1 MKITGTLLSGMILLS
16 SLQIQAQS
24 TVETALLFSRIRP
37 GGSARIQAM
46 GGAQVSLGGDF
57 SSSYS
62 NPAGLGMYNRSEFT
76 VSPAMNFFNSN
87 SEYLDNSTT
96 ASTSNFFIPG
106 LSIAFNSPKNQNKF
120 LSGTF
125 GASFNRVNDFNKTFS
140 YEGTNSSNSM
150 IDYFISDATG
160 FQPSSFEINGDN
172 FNSPTGLAYNNY
184 LIEDSTFYNPSA
196 SNTEYLSVMGTYP
209 NNPNDIRRQ
218 LQHEDVKTSGA
229 QNQWSFSYGAN
240 FEDKVFLGA
249 GFGLASIRYIAS
261 KTYTESNY
269 SFDLDPNFNPLSDMT
284 LKEDLKISGSG
295 FNGTFGM
302 IVRPVDMVQLG
313 VSYNTP
319 TVYLLTDT
327 YKASMQTNWNN
338 FDYFGDGNLLS
349 DVSEETDDVVSEYK
363 LRTPGRLNFGATFFL
378 KKHGFVSADVELVNY
393 DGAKYSATASGL
405 SYDYENTNIKS
416 LYTSVANYR
425 VGGEYRFKN
434 YRARAGYSFMPD
446 PFKSV
451 QNGVNRK
458 ISILSGGFGY
468 KTSSFFI
475 DLAVIYT
482 TGNSS
487 YRPYRI
493 NSPDSP
499 LVTTLN
505 KTTTAMITL
514 GFPF

>member
-1 MKITGTLLSGMILLS
+1 MKTMGRWLSGMILLLT
-16 SLQIQAQS
+16 LQVQAQS
-24 TVETALLFSRIRP
+24 TVESALLFSRTRP

-57 SSSYS
+57 SSIYS

-87 SEYLDNSTT
+87 STYLDNSTS
-96 ASTSNFFIPG
+96 ASKSNFFIPG
-106 LSIAFNSPKNQNKF
+106 LSIVFNSPKNQNKF

-125 GASFNRVNDFNKTFS
+125 GASFNRINDFNKTFS
-140 YEGTNSSNSM
+140 YEGTNASNSI
-150 IDYFISDATG
+150 IDYFLEDATG
-160 FQPSSFEINGDN
+160 FQPSSFESNGDN

-184 LIEDSTFYNPSA
+184 LIEDSTFYNPNA
-196 SNTEYLSVMGTYP
+196 TPTEYLSVMGTYP
-209 NNPNDIRRQ
+209 TNPNDIRRQ
-218 LQHEDVKTSGA
+218 LQHEDIKTSGA

-240 FEDKVFLGA
+240 FADRVFLGA
-249 GFGLASIRYIAS
+249 GFGLASIRYSAS

-269 SFDLDPNFNPLSDMT
+269 SFDLDPNFKPLNDMT
-284 LKEDLKISGSG
+284 LKEDLNISGSG

-302 IVRPVDMVQLG
+302 IVRPADMVQVG

-319 TVYLLTDT
+319 TVYLLSDV

-338 FDYFGDGNLLS
+338 FDYFGDGKLLS
-349 DVSEETDDVVSEYK
+349 DVSEETDDVVSDYK
-363 LRTPGRLNFGATFFL
+363 LKTPGRLNLGATFFL
-378 KKHGFVSADVELVNY
+378 QKHGFLSADVELVNY
-393 DGAKYSATASGL
+393 EGAKYSSTTSGL
-405 SYDYENTNIKS
+405 SYDPENTSIKT

-434 YRARAGYSFMPD
+434 LRARAGYAFMPD

-458 ISILSGGFGY
+458 FSTLSGGFGY
-468 KTSSFFI
+468 KTSSFFM
-475 DLAVIYT
+475 DLAVIYN
-482 TGNSS
+482 TGSTS
-487 YRPYRI
+487 YRPYRV
-493 NSPDSP
+493 NSPTSP
-499 LVTTLN
+499 LVTTQN
-505 KTTTAMITL
+505 KTTTVMITL